1 MQARVLITDSL
12 HPLCFDLLTDAG
24 FEVVDGSKWTREEI
38 LDRCDG
44 FQGWIIRSGTK
55 IDAPF
60 LEAAKALIAIGRAG
74 VGVDNV
80 DIPLATKKGVLVLN
94 APEGNTISTAE
105 HTIAMLLAMARKIS
119 PAAASLLSGKW
130 DRKPYTGT
138 ELFGKTIG
146 IAGIGKI
153 GRAVAERC
161 LAFNMTVIGYDP
173 MLTTEAADKMG
184 IELVDLNQL
193 FKRSDFIT
201 VHTPL
206 IPATAGL
213 LNDDTIATCKR
224 GVGIINCARG
234 GIVDEAA
241 LLRALESGQVGA
253 AALDVYS
260 SEPPTEAI
268 FDLIRHP
275 NVVATPHIAASTE
288 EAGEKVA
295 VQVTEQVINALS
307 GEVVLTAVNA
317 LAVRMSAQP
326 EVKPYMLLAERL
338 GSAAH
343 QIFQHPVDRLLIR
356 CHGDVPRRYKDVL
369 KVVALK
375 GFLSA
380 NWKEPVNL
388 VNAEVIALESGLA
401 VDVETFQSEH
411 SFSNLIEL
419 RLQGKDVAISVAG
432 TIFSGDD
439 SRITSVDGYN
449 VEIKMEGQVLL
460 YRNPDR
466 PGMLAKVGHILAKND
481 VNIGSLSLGRS
492 RPGEEALTAIT
503 VDQAISVEILK
514 EVANIQGVKG
524 VCMLEFMP

>member
-1 MQARVLITDSL
+1 MQKRVLITDSL
-12 HPLCFDLLTDAG
+12 HPLCFTLLSDAG
-24 FEVVDGSKWTREEI
+24 FEVVDGSKWTREDI
-38 LDRCDG
+38 LNRCSE
-44 FQGWIIRSGTK
+44 FQGWIIRSGTS
-55 IDAPF
+55 IDASF
-60 LEAAKALIAIGRAG
+60 LEAAKSLVAIGRAG

-105 HTIAMLLAMARKIS
+105 HTLAMLLAMARKIS
-119 PAAASLLSGKW
+119 PAAASLLSGRW
-130 DRKPYTGT
+130 DRKPYTGA

-153 GRAVAERC
+153 GKAVAERC
-161 LAFNMTVIGYDP
+161 IAFNMTVIGYDP
-173 MLTTEAADKMG
+173 MLTSEAAVKMG
-184 IELVDLNQL
+184 IELVELDEL
-193 FKRSDFIT
+193 FSRSDYIT

-213 LNDDTIATCKR
+213 LNDESIAKCKV
-224 GVGIINCARG
+224 GVGIVNCARG
-234 GIVDEAA
+234 GIVDESA
-241 LLRALESGQVGA
+241 LLRALESGHVGA

-260 SEPPTEAI
+260 SEPPTETI
-268 FDLIRHP
+268 FNLIRHP

-295 VQVTEQVINALS
+295 VQVTEQVINALK

-326 EVKPYMLLAERL
+326 EVKPFIHLAERL

-343 QIFQHPVDRLLIR
+343 QIFQQPAERLLIR
-356 CHGDVPRRYKDVL
+356 CHGDIPRKYVDVL

-375 GFLSA
+375 GFLSS

-388 VNAEVIALESGLA
+388 VNAEVIASESGLV
-401 VDVETFQSEH
+401 VDVETFQSEQ

-419 RLQGKDVAISVAG
+419 RLEGRQETLSIAG

-439 SRITSVDGYN
+439 GRITSVDEFN
-449 VEIKMEGQVLL
+449 VEIKTEGRVLF
-460 YRNPDR
+460 YRNTDR
-466 PGMLAKVGHILAKND
+466 PGMLAKVGQILAEND

-492 RPGEEALTAIT
+492 RPGEEALTAIS
-503 VDQAISVEILK
+503 VDQAISRNILE
-514 EVANIQGVKG
+514 EVANISGVKG

>member
-1 MQARVLITDSL
+1 MSVQVLITDSL
-12 HPLCFDLLTDAG
+12 HPICFEMLADAG
-24 FEVVDGSKWTREEI
+24 FAVVDGSKWTRAEI
-38 LDRCDG
+38 LKSCPEV
-44 FQGWIIRSGTK
+44 QGWIIRSGTT
-55 IDAPF
+55 IDAEF
-60 LEAAKALIAIGRAG
+60 LNAAKSLVAIGRAG

-80 DIPLATKKGVLVLN
+80 DIPTATKKGVLVLN

-105 HTIAMLLAMARKIS
+105 HTVAMLLAMTRKIP

-130 DRKPYTGT
+130 DRKPFTGG
-138 ELFGKTIG
+138 ELYGKTIG

-153 GRAVAERC
+153 GKAVAERC
-161 LAFNMTVIGYDP
+161 QAFSMTVIGYDP
-173 MLTTEAADKMG
+173 MLTLEAASKMG
-184 IELVDLNQL
+184 VELVELDEMYR
-193 FKRSDFIT
+193 RSDFIT

-206 IPATAGL
+206 IPATTGL
-213 LNDDTIATCKR
+213 LNDETIAKCKV

-234 GIVDEAA
+234 GIVDEDA
-241 LLRALESGQVGA
+241 LLRALESGHVGA

-260 SEPPTEAI
+260 TEPPTEAL
-268 FDLIRHP
+268 FRLIRHP

-288 EAGEKVA
+288 EAQENVA
-295 VQVTEQVINALS
+295 IQVTEQVINALS

-326 EVKPYMLLAERL
+326 EVKPFLLLAERL

-375 GFLSA
+375 GLLAA

-388 VNAEVIALESGLA
+388 VNAEVIAHESGLV

-419 RLQGKDVAISVAG
+419 RLQGQGHSMSVSG
-432 TIFSGDD
+432 TIFSGEDG
-439 SRITSVDGYN
+439 RITSVDEYD
-449 VEIKMEGQVLL
+449 VEIKTQGQSLL
-460 YRNPDR
+460 YRNTDK
-466 PGMLAKVGHILAKND
+466 PGMLAKVGQILASNEI
-481 VNIGSLSLGRS
+481 NIGSLSLGRS

-503 VDQAISVEILK
+503 VDQVISDEILVQ
-514 EVANIQGVKG
+514 VANIEGVNR